1 MEQNLVFMGSG
12 EFGAGCLKGLVE
24 NGHEPVAVITQKS
37 KPCGRG
43 RKVKSTHVKS
53 MAEKMGLN
61 VLEVRSVNKGD
72 GWNKLSEFKPDVI
85 VVADFGQILSQR
97 VLDLPPLGCF
107 NVHPSLLPRYRGA
120 APIQRTLENGE
131 TETGVSIFKIVK
143 ELDAGPIALQKK
155 IRVDYDDNFASLFK
169 KLLDLAVDLLCE
181 FMEKL
186 KEGRVKLIPQDEKLA
201 TYAPKVEPH
210 DLLIR
215 WTEPAEKVRNKI
227 RAYDPK
233 PGAYSYLDGE
243 RVKLFEV
250 REVEKVAG
258 EAGNIVKIEKK
269 GMLVTTGEG
278 GVWISKIQFPGKRV
292 VHVWDAYI
300 GRRLKEGGKF
310 DVHCHQ
316 NGR

>member
-1 MEQNLVFMGSG
+1 MGSG

-24 NGHEPVAVITQKS
+24 NGYEPVAVITQRS

-61 VLEVRSVNKGD
+61 VLEVQSVNKGE
-72 GWNKLSEFKPDVI
+72 GWNKLSELKPDVI
-85 VVADFGQILSQR
+85 MVADFGQILSQH

-107 NVHPSLLPRYRGA
+107 NVHPSLLPKYRGA

-131 TETGVSIFKIVK
+131 IETGVSIFKIVK

-181 FMEKL
+181 FMGKL
-186 KEGRVKLIPQDEKLA
+186 KEGGVKLIPQDEKLA
-201 TYAPKVEPH
+201 TYAPKVEPN
-210 DLLIR
+210 DLLIH
-215 WTEPAEKVRNKI
+215 WSEPAEKVRNKI

-233 PGAYSYLDGE
+233 PGAYSYLNGE

-269 GMLVTTGEG
+269 GMLVITGKG

-292 VHVWDAYI
+292 MYVWDAYI

-310 DVHCHQ
+310 DVHCH
-316 NGR
+316 